1 MYLYLRHQSTMLE
14 YDNNRR
20 VTQELEG
27 CDCTGGSVL
36 HKHCLLSK
44 LALKNRTKA
53 LLHFINPN
61 FIKLLEPIDAL
72 LDT

>member
-53 LLHFINPN
+53 FIT
-61 FIKLLEPIDAL
+61 FYQSEFH
-72 LDT
+72 